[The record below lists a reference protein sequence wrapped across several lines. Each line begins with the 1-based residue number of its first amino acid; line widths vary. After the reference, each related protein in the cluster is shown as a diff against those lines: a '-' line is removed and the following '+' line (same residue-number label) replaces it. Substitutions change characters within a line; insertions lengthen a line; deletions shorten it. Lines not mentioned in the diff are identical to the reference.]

1 VRLPQALRRPAD
13 AVEGMRWLYALT
25 AVISLLLCL
34 PAPLSAATP
43 VTVTLTVSGSAT
55 LIGSWL
61 LGYFRRESPLLLGV
75 VDAIGLTAFTLACPT
90 PAVAFS
96 FAFSGLW
103 FRALYGSVG
112 RAVVL
117 CVFYA
122 AGLTAALLL
131 WDVVPGD
138 RPTPDPMPIVGT
150 FPCMVLV
157 VIVGRVL
164 ATHLFLR
171 AEAADRDAAIMRFGT
186 AMLEFAERDEILR
199 LAGNACNE
207 IAAATR
213 GLRLIAVFRDPG
225 GRLTTRTAGPFRRGL
240 AELPSGVL
248 TPAGGGMSVTDP
260 AHLDAA
266 AGQRCAWQAIVLPDH
281 PDGAWM
287 VLGAPKRVPT
297 EAVMAVTSLST
308 QVTLALRN
316 SDVRQALTRQARTDA
331 LTGLANRAAFT
342 ETVQQALHAAT
353 GPVALLFVDLDGF
366 KAVNDRLG
374 HQAGDD
380 LLRRVADRLGTLG
393 GVCGRIGGDEF
404 AILLTGVG
412 EDAVDRIA
420 GVVVAALSEPIPVA
434 GSVAQVGAS
443 VGVAVAGPG
452 DTIDADQLL
461 HRGDVAMYEA
471 KAAGKNQVRRYGT
484 VPAIA

>member
-1 VRLPQALRRPAD
+1 
-13 AVEGMRWLYALT
+13 
-25 AVISLLLCL
+25 
-34 PAPLSAATP
+34 
-43 VTVTLTVSGSAT
+43 
-55 LIGSWL
+55 
-61 LGYFRRESPLLLGV
+61 
-75 VDAIGLTAFTLACPT
+75 
-90 PAVAFS
+90 
-96 FAFSGLW
+96 
-103 FRALYGSVG
+103 
-112 RAVVL
+112 
-117 CVFYA
+117 
-122 AGLTAALLL
+122 
-131 WDVVPGD
+131 
-138 RPTPDPMPIVGT
+138 
-150 FPCMVLV
+150 
-157 VIVGRVL
+157 
-164 ATHLFLR
+164 
-171 AEAADRDAAIMRFGT
+171 
-186 AMLEFAERDEILR
+186 
-199 LAGNACNE
+199 
-207 IAAATR
+207 
-213 GLRLIAVFRDPG
+213 
-225 GRLTTRTAGPFRRGL
+225 
-240 AELPSGVL
+240 
-248 TPAGGGMSVTDP
+248 
-260 AHLDAA
+260 
-266 AGQRCAWQAIVLPDH
+266 
-281 PDGAWM
+281 M